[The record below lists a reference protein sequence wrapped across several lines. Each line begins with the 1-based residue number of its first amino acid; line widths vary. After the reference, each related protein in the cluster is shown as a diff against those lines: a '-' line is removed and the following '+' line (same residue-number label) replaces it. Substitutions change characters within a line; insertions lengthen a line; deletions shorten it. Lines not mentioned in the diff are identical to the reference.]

1 MAAKKKSVS
10 KKAKKTPAVRFL
22 RYELTNSG
30 TPGTET
36 SHYIDLARDLSAM
49 NRRLYRQ
56 GRDYHVK
63 RISIV
68 SSNTIAQG
76 QPAQNAGRVT
86 VATLPD
92 SWMVRNGW
100 RRGFDAWNRMN
111 KEATSSGG
119 LSIKPTFHDF
129 KVRGMGAYA
138 PTPTYMVPLD
148 NGGNQVSLGEW
159 TYSALVSPDGTTG
172 ADSMLMH
179 MLGDHIGA
187 PGARTS
193 IGLVKSYAE
202 TRATVDTNDPNLVIN
217 EDDPILNLF
226 DYGTVTDE
234 IVENLETIGED
245 PPYDVNTYP
254 GETGNMPQPL
264 VVQQS
269 TLGADGRSTV
279 GGFNA
284 ICGLVEIEATSPI
297 ASDVYSVL
305 VELAPGSYR
314 GVAAEVI

>member
-1 MAAKKKSVS
+1 MATKKKS
-10 KKAKKTPAVRFL
+10 KTPAVRYL

-30 TPGTET
+30 TPGNET
-36 SHYIDLARDLSAM
+36 SHYLDIARDLSAL

-63 RISIV
+63 RISVV
-68 SSNTIAQG
+68 SSNTLGAPG
-76 QPAQNAGRVT
+76 GSAGRVT
-86 VATLPD
+86 VAVLPD
-92 SWMVRNGW
+92 SWMVRNAW
-100 RRGFDAWNRMN
+100 RRGFEAWNRMN
-111 KEATSSGG
+111 KEATASGG

-138 PTPTYMVPLD
+138 PTPTYLVPKD
-148 NGGNQVSLGEW
+148 NGGNNVSLGEW
-159 TYSALVSPDGTTG
+159 TYSALVSPDGTTSS
-172 ADSMLMH
+172 DSMLMH
-179 MLGDHIGA
+179 MLGDHSGSA
-187 PGARTS
+187 GSRTT

-226 DYGTVTDE
+226 DHGTVHDE
-234 IVENLETIGED
+234 IVANLETIGED

-264 VVQQS
+264 VVQQT

-284 ICGLVEIEATSPI
+284 ICGLVEIEATSPV
-297 ASDVYSVL
+297 ANDVYSVL
-305 VELAPGSYR
+305 VELAPGNYR